1 MGFEVGACGIGH
13 TKDTPTL
20 TEVRTT
26 TCAHIVSAIRVS
38 THTTHFT
45 YRAEGRGC
53 RRLLYTEAPLII
65 YVLQINVRPES
76 TQRSETREFR

>member
-13 TKDTPTL
+13 TYTD
-20 TEVRTT
+20 RSQNHHI
-26 TCAHIVSAIRVS
+26 CAHIISAIRVS
-38 THTTHFT
+38 TRTTHFT

>member
-20 TEVRTT
+20 TKVRTT
-26 TCAHIVSAIRVS
+26 TCAHIISAIRVS
-38 THTTHFT
+38 SHTTHFT

-53 RRLLYTEAPLII
+53 RRLLYRGAVLII
-65 YVLQINVRPES
+65 YVPTNQF
-76 TQRSETREFR
+76 TA